1 MSMSI
6 NMHDLKYV
14 KAEILHGY
22 PRDVLNLRGADGSS
36 ISIYMPYATAVAM
49 ADAFN
54 GVTREE
60 QHGDAACGGD
70 LA

>member
-1 MSMSI
+1 MSI
-6 NMHDLKYV
+6 LASLIGVQRVEAMKGDTF
-14 KAEILHGY
+14 EW
-22 PRDVLNLRGADGSS
+22 LNLEASDGSCCS
-36 ISIYMPYATAVAM
+36 VYMPYATAVAM